1 MENTDNNNKN
11 ASPFEWNFEIDS
23 LPEKYQSEKV
33 YLLEWFK
40 GDGEWIE
47 EGQPLYKI
55 RVGEFL
61 GFMAYS
67 SNRLTAKKTGIV
79 EHCKKEGDEVSNGD
93 IIYKIHSIGGY
104 KNENIPDNNIYRSLF
119 NRYNYQIPEKYAH
132 HQLKIKD
139 WHKKDG
145 DFVKAGELVLTLK
158 YKTAYGNNET
168 INHYSERDGFIE
180 VDDFLFSF
188 SVDLKQFDVLY
199 TIYSNNTVRTDKKFK
214 NEPLIIIDDFTKKK
228 IIKWQKVAGNL
239 LIRGIKSYSAQGEEE
254 LLFSFMNE
262 NGLDYIIFNFLS
274 KHFVLSKGDKIC
286 FLFEEK
292 GIIEFVIQDSSY
304 KISDSS
310 SGKIFENKALITD
323 NELLIFEKDKF
334 VKWRISF
341 GNQKR
346 ELIGGDRSIKPYLD
360 KSNLVLA
367 INKLAKE
374 HRELVRL
381 EIDGY
386 VPVLNREELNI
397 EKDNSPN
404 EEECYVYLM
413 IDIVN
418 NHYKIGISNKPEWRE
433 RTLQS
438 EKPTI
443 ELVAKKKF
451 VKRKIALSIEKALHQ
466 AYSNKRIRGEWFQ
479 LDEIEV
485 EEIKS
490 TLLY

>member
-1 MENTDNNNKN
+1 MENTDYNNKN
-11 ASPFEWNFEIDS
+11 ATPFEWDFEVDN
-23 LPEKYQSEKV
+23 LPAKYKSEKV

-47 EGQPLYKI
+47 EGQPLYRI

-61 GFMAYS
+61 GYMVYS

-79 EHCKKEGDEVSNGD
+79 EHCKKQGDEVSNGD

-104 KNENIPDNNIYRSLF
+104 INENIPNNNIYRSLF

-132 HQLKIKD
+132 HQLNIKD

-158 YKTAYGNNET
+158 YKTAYDNNET
-168 INHYSERDGFIE
+168 INHYSERDGFID

-188 SVDLKQFDVLY
+188 SSELKQFDVLY
-199 TIYSNNTVRTDKKFK
+199 KIYSSNIERTDKKFK
-214 NEPLIIIDDFTKKK
+214 NEPQIIINDFTKSK
-228 IIKWQKVAGNL
+228 IIKWRRVAGNL
-239 LIRGIKSYSAQGEEE
+239 LVRGIKSYSAQGEEE

-274 KHFVLSKGDKIC
+274 KHFVLSMGDKIC

-292 GIIEFVIQDSSY
+292 GIVEFVIQENSY

-310 SGKIFENKALITD
+310 SGKVFENKVLITD
-323 NELLIFEKDKF
+323 NELLIFEKDRF
-334 VKWRISF
+334 IKWRVCFS
-341 GNQKR
+341 NQRR
-346 ELIGGDRSIKPYLD
+346 ELIGGDRSIKPYAE
-360 KSNLVLA
+360 KSNLVLV

-381 EIDGY
+381 EIEGY
-386 VPVLNREELNI
+386 VPVLNREDI
-397 EKDNSPN
+397 KAEKDISRDG
-404 EEECYVYLM
+404 EECYVYLM
-413 IDIVN
+413 VDITN
-418 NHYKIGISNKPEWRE
+418 NNYKIGISNRPEWRE

-443 ELVAKKKF
+443 ELVATKKF
-451 VKRKIALSIEKALHQ
+451 VKRKIASSIEKALHQ

-479 LDEIEV
+479 LDEVEV

-490 TLLY
+490 TLLN